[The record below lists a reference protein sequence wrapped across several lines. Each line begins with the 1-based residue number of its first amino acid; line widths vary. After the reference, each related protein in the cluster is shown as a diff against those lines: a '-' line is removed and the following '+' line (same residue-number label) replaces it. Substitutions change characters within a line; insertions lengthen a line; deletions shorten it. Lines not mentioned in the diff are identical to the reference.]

1 MEIKSYLEAHDK
13 LTKVVK
19 ERLRL
24 MAGAESPD
32 MDYMRAVF
40 SQLNL
45 SRDLITKLEA
55 RLTSL
60 ETRRQVKWPW

>member
-24 MAGAESPD
+24 MSGAESPD

-40 SQLNL
+40 DKLNL

-55 RLTSL
+55 RLTAL
-60 ETRRQVKWPW
+60 ETRRQVK